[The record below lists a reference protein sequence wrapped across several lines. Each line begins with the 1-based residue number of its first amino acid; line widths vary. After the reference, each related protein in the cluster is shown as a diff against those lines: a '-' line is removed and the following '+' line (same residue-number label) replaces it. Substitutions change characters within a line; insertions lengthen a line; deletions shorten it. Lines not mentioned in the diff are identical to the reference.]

1 MIISS
6 SEKGSVVN
14 VSLHLSISNSKF
26 MSLKETVKPSQ
37 VASWYKDFILRQ
49 RLYVYNDASEMSPNR
64 QTCMEI
70 SSWPEGKQYLVGDIP
85 SSLW

>member
-1 MIISS
+1 MIINS

-49 RLYVYNDASEMSPNR
+49 HLYVNNDAIEMSPNQ

-70 SSWPEGKQYLVGDIP
+70 SSWLEGKQYSVVDIP